1 MTNRSRISKQNK
13 KELRPASFAPLT
25 EALAQE
31 NERYEACH
39 RMALKLMEKGFH
51 LGGTPSLPE
60 KICMSAKFLPTKISR
75 PIPPFQDLK

>member
-51 LGGTPSLPE
+51 LGGTPSIARE
-60 KICMSAKFLPTKISR
+60 
-75 PIPPFQDLK
+75 DLHERKVSSDKNLATYPAVSGP